1 MTDVDFA
8 DVDAVAVEPD
18 HCHRCGT
25 EVGTCEFEGREH
37 AWCPEC
43 DLVLSRNPVPGVHVV
58 VRDDEHVLVL
68 DEPIPQHEG
77 VLSLPGGHAR
87 CDEGPREAVLREL
100 GEETGLRADPD
111 DLRLLTV
118 IHAEGPNVAFY
129 LITYALERS
138 AVAGELTPE
147 AEGFEAAFRPLRELR
162 ASPDRI
168 RASDLER
175 IETAFEG

>member
-1 MTDVDFA
+1 MVDFDFA
-8 DVDAVAVEPD
+8 DIDAVAVEPE
-18 HCHRCGT
+18 HCQRCGAA
-25 EVGTCEFEGREH
+25 VGTCEFEGREH

-58 VRDDEHVLVL
+58 VHEDENVLVL

-87 CDEGPREAVLREL
+87 CDEGPREALLREL
-100 GEETGLRADPD
+100 DEETGLRADSA

-118 IHAEGPNVAFY
+118 LHAERPDVAFY

-138 AVAGELTPE
+138 DVAGGLTPE
-147 AEGFEAAFRPLRELR
+147 AEGFEAEFRPLRELR
-162 ASPDRI
+162 ESPDRI

-175 IETAFEG
+175 IELAFEG